1 MRSTAHSLYG
11 VACHVRLSF
20 VEVQVAEDQN
30 TKSCQSSD
38 KEVSPAGSAELNAG
52 RSADSKKQSGEEGEN
67 EPPKPQSQLDR
78 EHIQQGAQPWPRSA
92 GPEDNKLHPEHKPQQ
107 DNKSQQ
113 DDKPRQDDKLQP
125 ASSARAPDPRQNA
138 SKQHSL
144 AGWII
149 FCLLVIGTAIMASL
163 ALARASY
170 HPRTDDAE
178 VFANF
183 IGMAPQVEGPIT
195 ELSIHDN
202 DYVKAGQLLFVVDER
217 PYRYALERALSQQAS
232 LEGQIEDRER
242 SIRSQISGVRA
253 ANATV
258 LSSASNRDAMAAD
271 ISQAQADVSNA
282 KAAVR
287 RDEADRQYA
296 ADNLHRLEPLLAQQY
311 VTVDQVDQAR
321 TLLEVRS
328 RTVQQAESQVALAEA
343 RMNSNSAHFDQ
354 SDADVEQRRAQREQ
368 AVNGVQTLA
377 PLVNQR
383 EERAAEVRSARYNLN
398 NCKIY
403 APFDGYVTNLT
414 TSLGAYVHPGTQVFT
429 MIDTRTWWTIAN
441 FRETQLTHVILGS
454 PADVFLLSRETQP
467 LHGTVESIGY
477 GVAPDPSVAGAI
489 TPGLPAV
496 QRTLSWVH
504 LAARYP
510 VRIRIDSPPAYLRIG
525 QSAVAVVYGR
535 YSPIPS
541 EATRH

>member
-1 MRSTAHSLYG
+1 M
-11 VACHVRLSF
+11 
-20 VEVQVAEDQN
+20 AEDQN
-30 TKSCQSSD
+30 INSHQSSG
-38 KEVSPAGSAELNAG
+38 KEVNSAEFTELSAD
-52 RSADSKKQSGEEGEN
+52 RSADFKKQSSEDGKH
-67 EPPKPQSQLDR
+67 EPQEQKSQLDS
-78 EHIQQGAQPWPRSA
+78 ENVQQGAQPWLRSA
-92 GPEDNKLHPEHKPQQ
+92 GPRDNKPRLEYKP
-107 DNKSQQ
+107 QQ
-113 DDKPRQDDKLQP
+113 DDKPPQDNKSRQDGKPLP
-125 ASSARAPDPRQNA
+125 ASSAQAHDPKQNA

-144 AGWII
+144 TGWII
-149 FCLLVIGTAIMASL
+149 FCLLLIGTAIMASL

-232 LEGQIEDRER
+232 LEGQVEDRER

-258 LSSASNRDAMAAD
+258 LSSASNRNAMAAD
-271 ISQAQADVSNA
+271 ISQAQADVRNA

-343 RMNSNSAHFDQ
+343 RVNSNLAHFDQ
-354 SDADVEQRRAQREQ
+354 SDADVEQRRAQRDQ
-368 AVNGVQTLA
+368 AANGVQTLA

-398 NCKIY
+398 NCKVY
-403 APFDGYVTNLT
+403 SPFDGYVTNLT

-429 MIDTRTWWTIAN
+429 MIDTRTWWIIAN

-477 GVAPDPSVAGAI
+477 GVAPDPSVAGLI

-510 VRIRIDSPPAYLRIG
+510 VRIRIDSPPPYLRIG

-541 EATRH
+541 ETTRH